1 MKDQKKTQCYSNQP
15 FFSCT
20 FTVDFFMYLFV
31 MVIKTCSLAIAG
43 WLIYIKFYLRLNV
56 SSKHNID
63 FFSYYDSKSGCAN
76 IFNVPVTVINVFI
89 CTYKPLI

>member
-1 MKDQKKTQCYSNQP
+1 MKDPKKTQCYSYQYQP
-15 FFSCT
+15 YFSCT

-43 WLIYIKFYLRLNV
+43 WLIYIKFYLTLNV

-63 FFSYYDSKSGCAN
+63 FFL
-76 IFNVPVTVINVFI
+76 IMTVNQDVQTFLM
-89 CTYKPLI
+89 YL

>member
-1 MKDQKKTQCYSNQP
+1 MKDPKKNQCYSYQP
-15 FFSCT
+15 YFSCT

-43 WLIYIKFYLRLNV
+43 WLIYIKFYLTLNV

-63 FFSYYDSKSGCAN
+63 FFL
-76 IFNVPVTVINVFI
+76 IMTVNQDVQTFLM
-89 CTYKPLI
+89 YL

>member
-1 MKDQKKTQCYSNQP
+1 MKDPKKKNQCYQP
-15 FFSCT
+15 YFSCT

-43 WLIYIKFYLRLNV
+43 WLIYIKFYLTLNV

-63 FFSYYDSKSGCAN
+63 FFL
-76 IFNVPVTVINVFI
+76 IMTVNQDVQTFLM
-89 CTYKPLI
+89 YL

>member
-1 MKDQKKTQCYSNQP
+1 MRYKNERPKKNPVLYQP
-15 FFSCT
+15 YFSCT

-43 WLIYIKFYLRLNV
+43 WLIYIKFYLTLNV

-63 FFSYYDSKSGCAN
+63 FFL
-76 IFNVPVTVINVFI
+76 IMTVNQDVQTFLM
-89 CTYKPLI
+89 YL

>member
-1 MKDQKKTQCYSNQP
+1 MKDQKKPQCYSNQP

-89 CTYKPLI
+89 ARINL